1 MVAIRLSAMV
11 GKDRRLVLDLPEEVP
26 VGEIQLLITAGET
39 ISVSDRDELRVRLQA
54 AGLLVKPQDMGIPDD
69 LEYVSDDELDE
80 LVELPPGT
88 PSALDLINEDRG
100 PY

>member
-11 GKDRRLVLDLPEEVP
+11 GKDRRLVIDLPEEVP
-26 VGEIQLLITAGET
+26 VGEVQLLITAADT
-39 ISVSDRDELRVRLQA
+39 TSISEREALRAHLQA
-54 AGLLVKPQDMGIPDD
+54 AGLLVKPQNMGIPDD
-69 LEYVSDDELDE
+69 LEYVSDDELE
-80 LVELPPGT
+80 ALEPLPPGT